1 MRKNGVTDNDQSETT
16 MKEMKLMFQKLSGSS
31 GNVLAFKIGD
41 NITGED
47 VHEMGKIMSEAIAA
61 SGKIRL
67 LMEIEGFRHMEP
79 DALLEKL
86 KFARDHAR
94 GIERT
99 AVVSDR
105 TWIKSWV
112 KVGWLLTVLTHTEVE
127 HFHRSEMEAA
137 WEWVRQ

>member
-1 MRKNGVTDNDQSETT
+1 
-16 MKEMKLMFQKLSGSS
+16 MKGIAVMFQQLSGSS

-47 VHEMGKIMSEAIAA
+47 VHEMGKIMSEAISS

-86 KFARDHAR
+86 KFARDHAMD
-94 GIERT
+94 IERM
-99 AVVSDR
+99 AVVSDKI
-105 TWIKSWV
+105 WIRLWV
-112 KVGWLLTVLTHTEVE
+112 KVGGLVTLLTHTEIE
-127 HFHRSEMEAA
+127 HFDLSETEAA
-137 WEWVRQ
+137 WKWVRQ

>member
-1 MRKNGVTDNDQSETT
+1 
-16 MKEMKLMFQKLSGSS
+16 MFQQLNGSS

-47 VHEMGKIMSEAIAA
+47 VHEMGKIMSEAIDA

-86 KFARDHAR
+86 KFAMDHAR
-94 GIERT
+94 DIERM

-105 TWIKSWV
+105 IWIKSWV
-112 KVGWLLTVLTHTEVE
+112 KVGGLLTLLTHTEVE
-127 HFHRSEMEAA
+127 HFSRSEMESA